1 MNDELVVWQ
10 QPDGVGLPADL
21 AGVREVIASLDADA
35 AAGPSPRFADLARLL
50 NGRFPA
56 VGDAAVFDGGPL
68 DGRLAPAAWRLRL
81 RPGAE
86 REAARASLVTWAM
99 ALGLNVAELQTD
111 SVWFTDG
118 RILSADPAA
127 QCLPAFGLYHGGDK
141 AAAWTEFVALGRFGN
156 PAALR
161 QLAAMVEDG
170 ELGPTNLPLALALLH
185 LGGHGTEAESLAM
198 TMRPAQCDTAMR
210 LLERLREQPALF
222 GQIVE
227 TALRPP
233 SLAAVAAPE
242 PPPAPADAAAPA
254 ADDSPIPRLARP
266 PAPRRA
272 APVDDR
278 PPSAGT
284 DAVLAMVLGALAL
297 PLWLVA
303 GSFGGEWAGRI
314 VLLVCLG
321 AGAWGVWQ
329 GGLARGWDGTQA
341 AFHAVLAAVPVVGW
355 LPIWRVLL
363 RKP

>member
-21 AGVREVIASLDADA
+21 AGVREVIASLEADPA
-35 AAGPSPRFADLARLL
+35 AAPSPRFADLARLL

-68 DGRLAPAAWRLRL
+68 DGRTAPAVWRLQL
-81 RPGAE
+81 RPGPSHD
-86 REAARASLVTWAM
+86 AARASLVTWAM

-118 RILSADPAA
+118 RILSPDPAA
-127 QCLPAFGLYHGGDK
+127 LCLPAFGLYHGGDK
-141 AAAWTEFVALGRFGN
+141 AGAWTEFVALGRFNN

-161 QLAAMVEDG
+161 QLAVMVEDG

-185 LGGHGTEAESLAM
+185 LGGHGADAETLAM
-198 TMRPAQCDTAMR
+198 TMRPAQCDAAMR

-233 SLAAVAAPE
+233 ALAAAP
-242 PPPAPADAAAPA
+242 PPEPAPAAAAAPA
-254 ADDSPIPRLARP
+254 PADDSPIPRLARP

-284 DAVLAMVLGALAL
+284 DAMLAMVLGALAL
-297 PLWLVA
+297 PLWGLA
-303 GSFGGEWAGRI
+303 MTFGGDWAGRI

-329 GGLARGWDGTQA
+329 GSLARGWDGTQA
-341 AFHAVLAAVPVVGW
+341 AFHAVLAAVPVIGW